1 MFVRGCDT
9 GFLTAICFAVPNRL
23 GVPANFA
30 AFYQGFATESVAK
43 HNERVDETSTSNPQK
58 VLSATILFNLKT
70 PT

>member
-9 GFLTAICFAVPNRL
+9 GFLTAICFAFPNRL

-30 AFYQGFATESVAK
+30 AFYQGFSTELLAK
-43 HNERVDETSTSNPQK
+43 RNERVDETSTSNPQK
-58 VLSATILFNLKT
+58 VLSATIPLNLKN